1 VYARAN
7 QWRLL
12 KLLRVLQAGHI
23 QMRAFCLRFHAPP
36 AGIRKN
42 MEGIAMSVVKFPGQ
56 PKRRSAGLVGA
67 RVCDPKRER
76 MVARAE
82 RIVELLSARIIRD
95 DWSFRYP
102 PLRCAALLVPRRCA
116 SLPFMGAIL
125 EMPPEVRAA
134 HFSRELDR
142 FVIEA
147 LRAVKRQGGEQ
158 AFNRTARDLVISVC
172 AILAYE
178 RGTDVVVGMFD
189 VIERVLADDQ

>member
-1 VYARAN
+1 MTGA
-7 QWRLL
+7 
-12 KLLRVLQAGHI
+12 
-23 QMRAFCLRFHAPP
+23 
-36 AGIRKN
+36 
-42 MEGIAMSVVKFPGQ
+42 
-56 PKRRSAGLVGA
+56 SAIH
-67 RVCDPKRER
+67 R
-76 MVARAE
+76 
-82 RIVELLSARIIRD
+82 
-95 DWSFRYP
+95 
-102 PLRCAALLVPRRCA
+102 LRCAALLAPRRCA